1 MWKIIRT
8 CDKMVASYIAKK
20 TGEDMRNITG
30 KIIAVLLAALMCA
43 LAGCGDIGAIKSTE
57 AFENT
62 YAVSASPR
70 PTPQKTISP
79 TDTPAAAPTAT
90 ATATPHPEPY
100 TDIILGG
107 AGDIMVHIRQIDDA
121 DVAGGDEGYSFY
133 HWFEL
138 IKPALEYPDLM
149 IANLEGPIGGEEMG
163 YNGYPLFN
171 FPDEIVPAVKDSGI
185 DVLVTA
191 NNHAMDRDISG
202 IKRTIDMLDAGEM
215 LHTGTWKS
223 PEDRAVPLI
232 VDVKGIKVGI
242 ISATYSMN
250 GFERRLEPEVRDYI
264 VCFIDKQEVR
274 ARIDLCKE
282 NGAEVIVICPHMGDE
297 LASYA
302 RMGIRSYAESYI
314 EMGADIV
321 FASHPHVVQPIVEHE
336 VQLEDGTTHKGII
349 FYSLGNFVSGMY
361 GVIKEAGMI
370 GYVDIRRDNATGDIS
385 LEQVSYLPTYT
396 LRHGEPG
403 NLYHIVPEG
412 QCLDFPEM
420 VDDIS
425 DVKCNL
431 YRIND
436 AWEHTVSVV
445 GESPAELLRYM
456 PERQSE

>member
-1 MWKIIRT
+1 MHNSI
-8 CDKMVASYIAKK
+8 
-20 TGEDMRNITG
+20 G
-30 KIIAVLLAALMCA
+30 KIIALFLAALMCV
-43 LAGCGDIGAIKSTE
+43 LAGCTDFIAAQS
-57 AFENT
+57 ADAPNDT
-62 YAVSASPR
+62 YEVSASPQS
-70 PTPQKTISP
+70 TPQKTTEP
-79 TDTPAAAPTAT
+79 TKTPQATLKTTPTATPAA
-90 ATATPHPEPY
+90 TPQPEPY

-149 IANLEGPIGGEEMG
+149 IANLEGPIGGEESG

-191 NNHAMDRDISG
+191 NNHAMDRDVSG
-202 IKRTIDMLDAGEM
+202 MERTIDMLDAGDM

-223 PEDRAVPLI
+223 PEARAVPLI

-250 GFERRLEPEVRDYI
+250 GFERRLEPEVREYI
-264 VCFIDKQEVR
+264 VCFIDKEEVR
-274 ARIDLCKE
+274 ERIDLCRE
-282 NGAEVIVICPHMGDE
+282 NGAEVVVVCPHMGDE

-302 RMGIRSYAESYI
+302 RMGVRSYAESYI

-336 VQLEDGTTHKGII
+336 VELEDGTTRKGII

-370 GYVDIRRDNATGDIS
+370 GYVDIRRDNATGEIS
-385 LEQVSYLPTYT
+385 LTKVSYLPTYT

-425 DVKCNL
+425 EVKCNL

-436 AWEHTVSVV
+436 AWEHTISVV
-445 GESPAELLRYM
+445 GKDTAELLRYM
-456 PERQSE
+456 PERDSD